1 MDERGGGGGGGGVDG
16 KGGGGGGNGSTNTTT
31 SNNKSAGA
39 ANAASSSSAAPDK
52 PTILEG
58 VLHNIFDGLTDK
70 EEPVRSAMQQAIVK
84 ILESHPERAS
94 VILSEYRKQQPKMSE
109 QTVAMLLDCIRRVV
123 GAENPLPAVANH
135 ELINLALQELTRSA
149 EHVPLIQNP
158 AQHILVA
165 IGRSSA
171 DSCAQ
176 VMEALQGTSGE
187 GVPHFM
193 LMQCLGLLAT
203 EHPAGVV
210 PHIKAIL
217 SRCQPYLGGIRQD
230 HIKQAHAYAI
240 GRFSEALLEE
250 GEQKRGEEEEEGQC
264 STEISVAYD
273 VLFNQWLHSREPK
286 VCVEILQ
293 ALSSM
298 YPLLPKDRIQGQAA
312 RLVPQIFALYRR
324 SVDRNA
330 VTQFLCSVL
339 KTNLALNPHV
349 LDNILDSLILHLFDL
364 VYVYPDYEKPQTV
377 KGHYEVLRC
386 FHLLAGHPAYSIRI
400 MDTLLMHLR
409 NNSERERMKCLLILT
424 HLLNSC
430 AGNIEGQVPASIEC
444 LKQMILTEKGVK
456 MKLTLLKTIVAL
468 AQKSHIRDK
477 EFVWF
482 VVRHSCRYSKSN
494 QEHGSQ
500 EEHSN
505 LVLSCENTLYMLAST
520 VGTLDE
526 LLKRELLNY
535 FILLDYTD
543 ICGNLAKCLA
553 SLFAKSPHIEYDVA
567 AGDET
572 VTDHV
577 PAEGAA
583 GEERG
588 AAVVRRGKVTV
599 PGAETIYAR
608 CLALL
613 SNQQCIKR
621 CSNILS
627 FLRYYHPQVN
637 PALEELWERRIPD
650 LQLQI
655 NRESAYRQQLHD
667 FILETNEFLGGL
679 DDNFA
684 QRLAS
689 KLADQMYLYP
699 ISLPHSEWHLPDLSA
714 ERGMLM
720 QAVALTLLQVT
731 DVACIHTKIDLIVTS
746 ARQERLDKHV
756 KHADYE
762 RRIEPC
768 ALALG
773 YISRQHLGHLVKKLT
788 ELAQVGGRKHSTGF
802 FSNLH
807 FIKDTHKEL
816 ENYKS
821 NLLVVK
827 AFGRIM
833 DEADPLQSLQHLD
846 EDDTL
851 LSFLMQQLA
860 GHKDQTIMSAILQ
873 TLLSIC
879 NQLIATKE
887 QLPSPLRH
895 RNQIMVTVFSIPI
908 EAPFHDL
915 PLLPTI
921 LKLGTDFI
929 RIGKRSVLIKS
940 IYTLFGTPID
950 PISSFSGGPDTE
962 ECVDG
967 GVIFEIACRNFFG
980 CAQQLKMKFDSQ
992 EEDERNSFLAK
1003 HLNESLPQLNSLV
1016 RAIVE
1021 MDASPATL
1029 DLIIGIL
1036 EGWTRDRNSEV
1047 RICASHVFNNTLEV
1061 YIKAM
1066 RIGCEAPSKFNQT
1079 GQMLGKIVP
1088 RCIDSNGTVRQ
1099 VSVEILQKTLEI
1111 ACIYET
1117 LTIASIDSSADW
1129 LKEIEAIKEHIA
1141 TDEPKQIYNLAGD
1154 IAKIIATRISSFQYL
1169 QFCKTLL
1176 LSLRDPEQS
1185 STIGASVVLKFF
1197 IQQKGSELFHAIPD
1211 LVRDS
1216 LTALQLCE
1224 VPRAKSG
1231 VLKALVALTKHHPK
1245 LVCAEMLGQHLP
1257 YDSHLVEYWHL
1268 VCNDPELTGLMLD
1281 NFLQLLSGASLQEGG
1296 HQETPSATERQKL
1309 ASGQPFAIFCALHE
1323 MLPCKDI
1330 KGQLEIR
1337 FADMFSMLLT
1347 SLSSYTNLAA
1357 PNLVVNAS
1365 TTSPNQPQSGK
1376 SKFGFV
1382 PNKDLIKLNPCQI
1395 ALETFQAF
1403 LTNLEMEQI
1412 AAVFAVNSQ
1421 LASSADWH
1429 SFIELLTPL
1438 AIGLG
1443 QQLQLGSPQMRQ
1455 LVNSLSK
1462 YVASPHDGQRV
1473 AAVGLYSRLVPLK
1486 PTGELAAT
1494 ILAHLGA
1501 ALSDPNAVVR
1511 GLSIQG
1517 MGYVGQLGEKE
1528 AKRYSDTAIGAL
1540 LKGVDDSVGDCLIN
1554 IPLESMRGLSGI
1566 LRALPSERVESF
1578 HVSLAIRIR
1587 PFLGNYALEMREA
1600 AIQLFGDLCDGKH
1613 DDGSSSPTSSMEA
1626 LREQL
1631 VANLFPLLL
1640 HLSESEA
1647 AIVSACRGTLQ
1658 RVCRLLP
1665 APKVVEMAQQQ
1676 LGEERGH
1683 QLNYGSFVLEFVKLI
1698 AVELTDHIQDFI
1710 ESCLP
1715 QLRSQWPEV
1724 RGSAAIVI
1732 GILHNF
1738 LSERNAQT
1746 EAVAGKI
1753 AVLLKDE
1760 QAAVRMRAAT
1770 ALGYFFG
1777 DI

>member
-1 MDERGGGGGGGGVDG
+1 MDERGGGGGGGGT
-16 KGGGGGGNGSTNTTT
+16 STG
-31 SNNKSAGA
+31 NNKSAA
-39 ANAASSSSAAPDK
+39 ANNAATGSTTASSSSTAPVDK
-52 PTILEG
+52 PSVFEG

-70 EEPVRSAMQQAIVK
+70 EEQVRVAMQQAIVK
-84 ILESHPERAS
+84 ILETHPERAAE
-94 VILSEYRKQQPKMSE
+94 ILSEHHSQHSKMGEHRSQQAKMSD

-123 GAENPLPAVANH
+123 GTETPLPPAANQK
-135 ELINLALQELTRSA
+135 LIALALQELTRNS

-158 AQHILVA
+158 AQRILVA
-165 IGRSSA
+165 IGRSSPE
-171 DSCAQ
+171 SCEQ
-176 VMEALQGTSGE
+176 VMEALQEKSTSSE
-187 GVPHFM
+187 GVAHFM

-203 EHPAGVV
+203 ENPAGVV
-210 PHIKAIL
+210 PHIKTIL
-217 SRCQPYLGGIRQD
+217 ARSQPHLVGIRQD

-250 GEQKRGEEEEEGQC
+250 GGKGEEDNC

-273 VLFNQWLHSREPK
+273 VLFNHWLHSREPK

-298 YPLLPKDRIQGQAA
+298 YPLLPKDRIQDQAA
-312 RLVPQIFALYRR
+312 RLVPQILALYRR

-339 KTNLALNPHV
+339 KTNLALNATV
-349 LDNILDSLILHLFDL
+349 LDGIIDALVTHLFDL
-364 VYVYPDYEKPQTV
+364 VCVYPDYEKPQTV

-386 FHLLAGHPAYSIRI
+386 FHLLAGHHPYSTRI
-400 MDTLLMHLR
+400 MDTLLIHLR
-409 NNSERERMKCLLILT
+409 NNSERERMKSLLILT

-430 AGNIEGQVPASIEC
+430 AGNIVNRIPASIEC
-444 LKQMILTEKGVK
+444 LKQLILSERGIK

-468 AQKSHIRDK
+468 AQKSYIRDK

-482 VVRHSCRYSKSN
+482 VVRHSCRYSKPS
-494 QEHGSQ
+494 QEHGSL

-535 FILLDYTD
+535 LILLDYTD

-553 SLFAKSPHIEYDVA
+553 SLFAKSPHIEYDLAGEDAATEQATADGA
-567 AGDET
+567 AGDDRS
-572 VTDHV
+572 VIK
-577 PAEGAA
+577 
-583 GEERG
+583 
-588 AAVVRRGKVTV
+588 RGKVMV

-613 SNQQCIKR
+613 GNQQCIKR

-650 LQLQI
+650 LLLQI
-655 NRESAYRQQLHD
+655 NRESAYRQLLHD
-667 FILETNEFLGGL
+667 FLLETNEFLGGL
-679 DDNFA
+679 DEHFA
-684 QRLAS
+684 QRLTS

-699 ISLPHSEWHLPDLSA
+699 MQLPHSEWHLPDLSS
-714 ERGMLM
+714 ERGMLL

-746 ARQERLDKHV
+746 AKQERLDKHV
-756 KHADYE
+756 KQADYE
-762 RRIEPC
+762 KRIEPC
-768 ALALG
+768 ARALG

-833 DEADPLQSLQHLD
+833 EEADPLQSIQHLD

-851 LSFLMQQLA
+851 LGFLIQQLA
-860 GHKDQTIMSAILQ
+860 VHKDQTIMSAILQ

-887 QLPSPLRH
+887 QLPAPLRH
-895 RNQIMVTVFSIPI
+895 RKQIMETVFSIPI
-908 EAPFHDL
+908 EAPFNDL

-929 RIGKRSVLIKS
+929 RI
-940 IYTLFGTPID
+940 
-950 PISSFSGGPDTE
+950 GGPDTE

-1003 HLNESLPQLNSLV
+1003 HLNESLPQLNALV

-1021 MDASPATL
+1021 LDASPATL

-1066 RIGCEAPSKFNQT
+1066 KIGCEAPSKFNQT

-1117 LTIASIDSSADW
+1117 LTIASIDSTADW
-1129 LKEIEAIKEHIA
+1129 LKEIEAIKEHII

-1154 IAKIIATRISSFQYL
+1154 IAKIIALRISSFQYL

-1176 LSLRDPEQS
+1176 QSLRDPEQS

-1216 LTALQLCE
+1216 LLALQVCE

-1245 LVCAEMLGQHLP
+1245 LVCAEMLAQPLP
-1257 YDSHLVEYWHL
+1257 YDSNLVEYWHL
-1268 VCNDPELTGLMLD
+1268 VCNDPELTGLTLD

-1296 HQETPSATERQKL
+1296 QEAALSERQKL

-1330 KGQLEIR
+1330 KGQLETR
-1337 FADMFSMLLT
+1337 FADMFCMLLT

-1357 PNLVVNAS
+1357 PNPVNAS
-1365 TTSPNQPQSGK
+1365 ISPNQTQSGK
-1376 SKFGFV
+1376 TKFGFV
-1382 PNKDLIKLNPCQI
+1382 PNKELVKLNPCQI

-1412 AAVFAVNSQ
+1412 ASVLTVNTK

-1429 SFIELLTPL
+1429 NYIELLTPM

-1473 AAVGLYSRLVPLK
+1473 AAVGLFSRLVPLK
-1486 PTGELAAT
+1486 PTGELAAS
-1494 ILAHLGA
+1494 ILLHLGA

-1528 AKRYSDTAIGAL
+1528 AKRYSETAIGAL
-1540 LKGVDDSVGDCLIN
+1540 LKGVDDPVGDCLIN

-1600 AIQLFGDLCDGKH
+1600 AIQLFGDICEGKH
-1613 DDGSSSPTSSMEA
+1613 DDGSSSPNSSMEA

-1631 VANLFPLLL
+1631 IANLFPLLL

-1647 AIVSACRGTLQ
+1647 AIVAACRGTLQ

-1683 QLNYGSFVLEFVKLI
+1683 QLNYSSFVLEFVKLI
-1698 AVELTDHIQDFI
+1698 ALELTEHIQDFI

-1738 LSERNAQT
+1738 LSERNVQT
-1746 EAVAGKI
+1746 ETVASKI

-1760 QAAVRMRAAT
+1760 QALVRVKAAT
-1770 ALGYFFG
+1770 ALGYFYG
-1777 DI
+1777 DV

>member
-1 MDERGGGGGGGGVDG
+1 MDERGGGGGGS
-16 KGGGGGGNGSTNTTT
+16 GGGGSTTG
-31 SNNKSAGA
+31 NNKSAAGNNA
-39 ANAASSSSAAPDK
+39 ATGSATASSSSTAPVDK
-52 PTILEG
+52 PSILEG

-70 EEPVRSAMQQAIVK
+70 EEQVRLAMQQAIVK
-84 ILESHPERAS
+84 ILETHPERAAE
-94 VILSEYRKQQPKMSE
+94 VLSEHRGQQPKMSD
-109 QTVAMLLDCIRRVV
+109 QTVAMLLECIRRVV
-123 GAENPLPAVANH
+123 GAETPLPPAANQK
-135 ELINLALQELTRSA
+135 LIALALQELTRSP

-158 AQHILVA
+158 AQRILVA
-165 IGRSSA
+165 IGRSSPE
-171 DSCAQ
+171 SCEQ
-176 VMEALQGTSGE
+176 VMEALQDKTRTSASSSSGSE
-187 GVPHFM
+187 VAHFM

-217 SRCQPYLGGIRQD
+217 ARSQPHLGGIRQD

-250 GEQKRGEEEEEGQC
+250 KGHDGC
-264 STEISVAYD
+264 ATEISVAYD

-298 YPLLPKDRIQGQAA
+298 YALLPKDRIQDQAA
-312 RLVPQIFALYRR
+312 RLVPQILALYRR

-339 KTNLALNPHV
+339 KTNLSLNPSV
-349 LDNILDSLILHLFDL
+349 LDGIVDALIVHLFDL
-364 VYVYPDYEKPQTV
+364 VCVYPDYEKPQTV

-386 FHLLAGHPAYSIRI
+386 FHLLAGHQPYSTRI
-400 MDTLLMHLR
+400 MDTLLIHLR
-409 NNSERERMKCLLILT
+409 NNSERERMKSLLILT

-430 AGNIEGQVPASIEC
+430 AGHILNRIPASIEC
-444 LKQMILTEKGVK
+444 LKQLILSERGIK

-482 VVRHSCRYSKSN
+482 VVRHSCRYAKSN
-494 QEHGSQ
+494 QEHGSA
-500 EEHSN
+500 EEHAN

-535 FILLDYTD
+535 LILLDYTD

-553 SLFAKSPHIEYDVA
+553 SLFAKSPHIEYDVVGGEDA
-567 AGDET
+567 ELTA
-572 VTDHV
+572 
-577 PAEGAA
+577 PADGEAAA
-583 GEERG
+583 GEDRS
-588 AAVVRRGKVTV
+588 VIKRGKVMV

-613 SNQQCIKR
+613 GNRQCIKR

-650 LQLQI
+650 LLLQI
-655 NRESAYRQQLHD
+655 NRETAYRQLLHD
-667 FILETNEFLGGL
+667 FVLETNEFLGSL
-679 DDNFA
+679 DENFA
-684 QRLAS
+684 QRLTS

-699 ISLPHSEWHLPDLSA
+699 MQLPHSEWHLPELSA
-714 ERGMLM
+714 ERGMLL
-720 QAVALTLLQVT
+720 QAMALTLLQVT
-731 DVACIHTKIDLIVTS
+731 DVACIHTKIDLIVTT

-756 KHADYE
+756 RHADYE
-762 RRIEPC
+762 QKIEPC
-768 ALALG
+768 ARALG

-788 ELAQVGGRKHSTGF
+788 ELAQLGGRKHSTGF

-833 DEADPLQSLQHLD
+833 EEADPLQSIQHLD

-851 LSFLMQQLA
+851 LGFLIQQLA
-860 GHKDQTIMSAILQ
+860 VHKDQTLMSAILQ

-879 NQLIATKE
+879 NQLIATKD
-887 QLPSPLRH
+887 QLPAPLRH
-895 RNQIMVTVFSIPI
+895 RKQIMETVFNIPI

-929 RIGKRSVLIKS
+929 RIG
-940 IYTLFGTPID
+940 
-950 PISSFSGGPDTE
+950 GPDTE

-967 GVIFEIACRNFFG
+967 AVIFEIACRNFFG
-980 CAQQLKMKFDSQ
+980 CAQQLKMKFDSP

-1003 HLNESLPQLNSLV
+1003 HLNESLPQLNALV

-1021 MDASPATL
+1021 LDASPATL

-1066 RIGCEAPSKFNQT
+1066 KIGCEAPSKFNQT

-1117 LTIASIDSSADW
+1117 LTIASIDSTADW
-1129 LKEIEAIKEHIA
+1129 LKEIEAIKEHII

-1154 IAKIIATRISSFQYL
+1154 IAKIIALRISSFQYL

-1176 LSLRDPEQS
+1176 QSLRDPEQS

-1211 LVRDS
+1211 LVKDS
-1216 LTALQLCE
+1216 LLALQVCE

-1245 LVCAEMLGQHLP
+1245 LVCAEMLAQPLP
-1257 YDSHLVEYWHL
+1257 YDANLVEYWHL
-1268 VCNDPELTGLMLD
+1268 VCNDPELTGLTLD
-1281 NFLQLLSGASLQEGG
+1281 NFLQLLSGAALQEGAPDS
-1296 HQETPSATERQKL
+1296 TPSPERQRL
-1309 ASGQPFAIFCALHE
+1309 ASAQPFAIFCALHE

-1330 KGQLEIR
+1330 KGQLETR
-1337 FADMFSMLLT
+1337 FADMFCMLLT

-1357 PNLVVNAS
+1357 PNPVHPAS
-1365 TTSPNQPQSGK
+1365 LTPSQTQSGK
-1376 SKFGFV
+1376 TKFGFV
-1382 PNKDLIKLNPCQI
+1382 PNKELIKLNPCQI

-1412 AAVFAVNSQ
+1412 ASVLSVNGQ

-1429 SFIELLTPL
+1429 NYIELLTPM

-1443 QQLQLGSPQMRQ
+1443 QQLQLHVGSGQMRQ
-1455 LVNSLSK
+1455 LVHSLSR

-1473 AAVGLYSRLVPLK
+1473 AAVGLFSRLVPLK
-1486 PTGELAAT
+1486 PTGELAASV
-1494 ILAHLGA
+1494 LLHLGA

-1517 MGYVGQLGEKE
+1517 MGYVGQLSEKE
-1528 AKRYSDTAIGAL
+1528 AKRYAETAIGAL
-1540 LKGVDDSVGDCLIN
+1540 LKGVDDPVGDCLIN
-1554 IPLESMRGLSGI
+1554 IPLESMRGLSCI
-1566 LRALPSERVESF
+1566 LRALPSQRVESF

-1587 PFLGNYALEMREA
+1587 PFLGSYSLEMREA
-1600 AIQLFGDLCDGKH
+1600 AIQLFGDICEGKRQQQQQQQRQH
-1613 DDGSSSPTSSMEA
+1613 GDDDDGGSGSPNSPTSASSSMEA

-1647 AIVSACRGTLQ
+1647 AIVAACRGTLQ

-1665 APKVVEMAQQQ
+1665 APKVVEMAQLQ

-1683 QLNYGSFVLEFVKLI
+1683 QLNYSSFVLEFVKLI
-1698 AVELTDHIQDFI
+1698 AMELTEHIQDFI
-1710 ESCLP
+1710 DSCLP

-1738 LSERNAQT
+1738 LSERNVQT
-1746 EAVAGKI
+1746 ETVASKI

-1760 QAAVRMRAAT
+1760 QALVRMRAAT

>member
-1 MDERGGGGGGGGVDG
+1 MDERGGGGGGGGG
-16 KGGGGGGNGSTNTTT
+16 TGGSTTTG
-31 SNNKSAGA
+31 NNKSAA
-39 ANAASSSSAAPDK
+39 AAGAASSASAPVDK
-52 PTILEG
+52 PTVLEG

-70 EEPVRSAMQQAIVK
+70 EEQVRGAMQQAIVK
-84 ILESHPERAS
+84 ILETHPERAS
-94 VILSEYRKQQPKMSE
+94 EILSDYRAKQPKMSE

-123 GAENPLPAVANH
+123 GAENPLPFSANQK
-135 ELINLALQELTRSA
+135 LIALALEELTRSP

-158 AQHILVA
+158 AQRILVA
-165 IGRSSA
+165 IGRSSPE
-171 DSCAQ
+171 SCAQ
-176 VMEALQGTSGE
+176 VMEALQEKKGPNPDGS

-193 LMQCLGLLAT
+193 LMQSLGLLAT

-217 SRCQPYLGGIRQD
+217 SRCQPHLGGIRQD

-250 GEQKRGEEEEEGQC
+250 GGKAAEDEDADAEEKRC

-298 YPLLPKDRIQGQAA
+298 YPLLPRDRIQDQAA
-312 RLVPQIFALYRR
+312 RLVPQILALYRR

-339 KTNLALNPHV
+339 KTNLALNAQV
-349 LDNILDSLILHLFDL
+349 LDGIIDPLITHLFDL
-364 VYVYPDYEKPQTV
+364 LCVYPDYEKPQTV

-386 FHLLAGHPAYSIRI
+386 FHLLAGGHRPYSARI
-400 MDTLLMHLR
+400 MDTLLIHLR
-409 NNSERERMKCLLILT
+409 NNSERERMKSLLILT

-430 AGNIEGQVPASIEC
+430 AANIENRIPALIEC
-444 LKQMILTEKGVK
+444 LKQLILSERGIK

-482 VVRHSCRYSKSN
+482 VVRHSCRYSKPS

-500 EEHSN
+500 EEHAN
-505 LVLSCENTLYMLAST
+505 LALSCENTLYMLAST

-553 SLFAKSPHIEYDVA
+553 SLFAKSPHIEYDIAA
-567 AGDET
+567 AGEDD
-572 VTDHV
+572 VTEHNT
-577 PAEGAA
+577 ATEGAA
-583 GEERG
+583 AAGGGVVEDRG
-588 AAVVRRGKVTV
+588 VSSVVKRGKVMV

-613 SNQQCIKR
+613 GNQEHCIKR

-667 FILETNEFLGGL
+667 FVLETNEFLGGL
-679 DDNFA
+679 DENFA
-684 QRLAS
+684 QRLAC

-699 ISLPHSEWHLPDLSA
+699 VQLPHSEWHLPADLGA
-714 ERGMLM
+714 ERGMLL

-756 KHADYE
+756 RHADYE

-768 ALALG
+768 ARALG
-773 YISRQHLGHLVKKLT
+773 YISRQHLGLLVKKLT

-827 AFGRIM
+827 SFGRIM

-851 LSFLMQQLA
+851 LGFLMQQLA

-887 QLPSPLRH
+887 QLTSPLRH
-895 RNQIMVTVFSIPI
+895 RKQIMETVFSIPI

-929 RIGKRSVLIKS
+929 RIG
-940 IYTLFGTPID
+940 
-950 PISSFSGGPDTE
+950 GGPDRTE
-962 ECVDG
+962 VECVDG

-1003 HLNESLPQLNSLV
+1003 HLNESLPQLNALV

-1021 MDASPATL
+1021 LDASPATL

-1036 EGWTRDRNSEV
+1036 ESWTRDRNSEV

-1117 LTIASIDSSADW
+1117 LTIASIDSNADW
-1129 LKEIEAIKEHIA
+1129 LKEIEAIKEHII

-1154 IAKIIATRISSFQYL
+1154 IAKIIALRISSFQYL

-1176 LSLRDPEQS
+1176 QSLRDPEQS

-1216 LTALQLCE
+1216 LLALQVCE

-1245 LVCAEMLGQHLP
+1245 LVCAEMLNQPLP
-1257 YDSHLVEYWHL
+1257 YDQHLVEYWHL
-1268 VCNDPELTGLMLD
+1268 VCTDSELTGLMLD
-1281 NFLQLLSGASLQEGG
+1281 IFLQLLSGAALQEGG
-1296 HQETPSATERQKL
+1296 GGGQEAERQRL

-1330 KGQLEIR
+1330 KGQLEAR

-1357 PNLVVNAS
+1357 PNPVMAASASPS
-1365 TTSPNQPQSGK
+1365 TTQPAGK

-1382 PNKDLIKLNPCQI
+1382 PNKELIKLNPCQI

-1412 AAVFAVNSQ
+1412 ASVLSVNAQ
-1421 LASSADWH
+1421 LASSPDWH
-1429 SFIELLTPL
+1429 SYIELLTPM

-1443 QQLQLGSPQMRQ
+1443 QQLQLGSPQMRL
-1455 LVNSLSK
+1455 LVASLSK

-1473 AAVGLYSRLVPLK
+1473 AAVGLFSRLVPLK

-1494 ILAHLGA
+1494 ILLHLGA

-1517 MGYVGQLGEKE
+1517 MGYVGHLSEME
-1528 AKRYSDTAIGAL
+1528 AKRYSETAISAL
-1540 LKGVDDSVGDCLIN
+1540 LKGVDDPVGDCRLIN

-1566 LRALPSERVESF
+1566 LRALPSERIESF

-1600 AIQLFGDLCDGKH
+1600 AIQLFGDLCEGESEGG
-1613 DDGSSSPTSSMEA
+1613 GSSSPTTTSSMEA
-1626 LREQL
+1626 LKEQL
-1631 VANLFPLLL
+1631 LANLFPLLL
-1640 HLSESEA
+1640 HLSEAEA
-1647 AIVSACRGTLQ
+1647 VIVTACRGTLQ

-1665 APKVVEMAQQQ
+1665 APRVLDMAEQQ
-1676 LGEERGH
+1676 LGGEERGVR
-1683 QLNYGSFVLEFVKLI
+1683 LNYASFVVDFVKLI
-1698 AVELTDHIQDFI
+1698 AQELTEHIQDFI
-1710 ESCLP
+1710 DSCLP

-1738 LSERNAQT
+1738 LSERNQQT
-1746 EAVAGKI
+1746 ESVATKI

-1760 QAAVRMRAAT
+1760 QATVRVRAAT

>member
-1 MDERGGGGGGGGVDG
+1 
-16 KGGGGGGNGSTNTTT
+16 
-31 SNNKSAGA
+31 
-39 ANAASSSSAAPDK
+39 
-52 PTILEG
+52 G
-58 VLHNIFDGLTDK
+58 VLNNIFDGLTDK
-70 EEPVRSAMQQAIVK
+70 DEQVRGAMQEAIVK
-84 ILESHPERAS
+84 ILETHPERAAD
-94 VILSEYRKQQPKMSE
+94 ILGEYRAQQPKMSDH
-109 QTVAMLLDCIRRVV
+109 TVALLLDCVRRVV
-123 GAENPLPAVANH
+123 GAEREGPLPAAANQRF
-135 ELINLALQELTRSA
+135 IQLALQELTRSP
-149 EHVPLIQNP
+149 EHVPLLQNP
-158 AQHILVA
+158 AQRILVA
-165 IGRSSA
+165 IGRKSG
-171 DSCAQ
+171 DTCAQ
-176 VMEALQGTSGE
+176 VMEALREKCGGPAE

-210 PHIKAIL
+210 AHIKSVL
-217 SRCQPYLGGIRQD
+217 VRCQPHLGGIRQD
-230 HIKQAHAYAI
+230 HVKQAHAYAI

-250 GEQKRGEEEEEGQC
+250 GECGAEREEC
-264 STEISVAYD
+264 ATEISVAYD

-298 YPLLPKDRIQGQAA
+298 YPLLPRDRIQDQAA

-339 KTNLALNPHV
+339 KTNLALNAQV
-349 LDNILDSLILHLFDL
+349 LDGILDSLISHLFDL
-364 VYVYPDYEKPQTV
+364 VCVYPDYEKPQTV

-386 FHLLAGHPAYSIRI
+386 FHLLAGHPAFSARI
-400 MDTLLMHLR
+400 MDTLLIHLR
-409 NNSERERMKCLLILT
+409 NNSERERMKSLLILT

-430 AGNIEGQVPASIEC
+430 AANIESRIPASIDC
-444 LKQMILTEKGVK
+444 LKQLILTERGIK

-468 AQKSHIRDK
+468 AQKSHVRDK

-482 VVRHSCRYSKSN
+482 VVRHSCRYSKAN

-500 EEHSN
+500 EEHAN
-505 LVLSCENTLYMLAST
+505 LALSCENTLYMLAST

-535 FILLDYTD
+535 FVLLDYTD

-553 SLFAKSPHIEYDVA
+553 SLFAKSPHIEYDIAAPEDAVVA
-567 AGDET
+567 E
-572 VTDHV
+572 HV

-583 GEERG
+583 AAA
-588 AAVVRRGKVTV
+588 AAVAVAAGEDRVRRGKVMV
-599 PGAETIYAR
+599 PGAETVYAR

-613 SNQQCIKR
+613 GNQQCIKR

-637 PALEELWERRIPD
+637 PALQELWERRIPD

-667 FILETNEFLGGL
+667 FVLETNEFLGGL
-679 DDNFA
+679 DENFA
-684 QRLAS
+684 QRMAN

-699 ISLPHSEWHLPDLSA
+699 ISLPHSEWQLPELSA
-714 ERGMLM
+714 ERGMLL

-788 ELAQVGGRKHSTGF
+788 ELAAVGGRKHSTGF

-851 LSFLMQQLA
+851 LGFLMQQLA

-887 QLPSPLRH
+887 QLTAPLRH
-895 RNQIMVTVFSIPI
+895 RKQIMETVFSIPI
-908 EAPFHDL
+908 EAPFNDL

-929 RIGKRSVLIKS
+929 RIG
-940 IYTLFGTPID
+940 
-950 PISSFSGGPDTE
+950 GPETE

-967 GVIFEIACRNFFG
+967 GVIFEIACRNFFS
-980 CAQQLKMKFDSQ
+980 CAQHLKMKFDSQ
-992 EEDERNSFLAK
+992 EEDERNSFVAK
-1003 HLNESLPQLNSLV
+1003 YLNESLPQLNALV

-1021 MDASPATL
+1021 LDASPATL

-1129 LKEIEAIKEHIA
+1129 LKEIEVIKEHII

-1154 IAKIIATRISSFQYL
+1154 IAKIIALRISSFQYL

-1176 LSLRDPEQS
+1176 YSLRDPEQS

-1211 LVRDS
+1211 LVLDS
-1216 LTALQLCE
+1216 LVALQVCE

-1245 LVCAEMLGQHLP
+1245 LVCAEMLAQPLP
-1257 YDSHLVEYWHL
+1257 FDPNMVEYWHL
-1268 VCNDPELTGLMLD
+1268 VCNDPDLTGVVLD
-1281 NFLQLLSGASLQEGG
+1281 NFLQLLSGASLHEGAG
-1296 HQETPSATERQKL
+1296 GQETPSAQERQRV
-1309 ASGQPFAIFCALHE
+1309 ASAQPFAIFCALHE

-1330 KGQLEIR
+1330 KGQLEAR
-1337 FADMFSMLLT
+1337 FADMFSVLLT

-1357 PNLVVNAS
+1357 PNSPPHVAS
-1365 TTSPNQPQSGK
+1365 AGNQQQTGK
-1376 SKFGFV
+1376 AKFGFV
-1382 PNKDLIKLNPCQI
+1382 PNKELVKLNPCQI
-1395 ALETFQAF
+1395 ALEAFQGF
-1403 LTNLEMEQI
+1403 LTNLEMDQI
-1412 AAVFAVNSQ
+1412 AGVLTVNSQ

-1429 SFIELLTPL
+1429 SYIELLTPM

-1443 QQLQLGSPQMRQ
+1443 QQLQLSSPQMRQ

-1473 AAVGLYSRLVPLK
+1473 AAVGLFSRLVPLK
-1486 PTGELAAT
+1486 PSGELAAS
-1494 ILAHLGA
+1494 ILSHLGA

-1517 MGYVGQLGEKE
+1517 MGYVGQLSEKD
-1528 AKRYSDTAIGAL
+1528 AKRYSETAIGAL
-1540 LKGVDDSVGDCLIN
+1540 LKGVDDPLGDCLIN

-1600 AIQLFGDLCDGKH
+1600 AIQLFGDLCEGKH

-1640 HLSESEA
+1640 HLSESEP
-1647 AIVSACRGTLQ
+1647 AIVAACRGTLQ
-1658 RVCRLLP
+1658 SVCRLLR
-1665 APKVVEMAQQQ
+1665 APQVAEMAQLQ
-1676 LGEERGH
+1676 LGEEKGH
-1683 QLNYGSFVLEFVKLI
+1683 QLNYGSFVLDFVKLI
-1698 AVELTDHIQDFI
+1698 ALKLTDHIQDFI
-1710 ESCLP
+1710 DSCLP

-1732 GILHNF
+1732 NPIWSTGILHNF

-1760 QAAVRMRAAT
+1760 QAAVRMRTAT

>member
-1 MDERGGGGGGGGVDG
+1 MDERGGGGGS
-16 KGGGGGGNGSTNTTT
+16 GGGGGGGSGGNGSTNTT
-31 SNNKSAGA
+31 SNNKSAAGAGAGA
-39 ANAASSSSAAPDK
+39 AGAGSLATAPSDK

-58 VLHNIFDGLTDK
+58 VLHNIFDGFTDK
-70 EEPVRSAMQQAIVK
+70 EEQVRSAMQQAIVK
-84 ILESHPERAS
+84 ILETHPERAAD
-94 VILSEYRKQQPKMSE
+94 ILSEYRSQQPKMSDH
-109 QTVAMLLDCIRRVV
+109 TVAMMLDCIRHVV
-123 GAENPLPAVANH
+123 GTEQPLPAAAN
-135 ELINLALQELTRSA
+135 EKLISLALQELIRSP

-158 AQHILVA
+158 AQRILVA
-165 IGRSSA
+165 IGRTSA
-171 DSCAQ
+171 DGCAQ
-176 VMEALQGTSGE
+176 VMEALQAKGSHTE
-187 GVPHFM
+187 GVSHFM

-203 EHPAGVV
+203 ENPAGVV

-217 SRCQPYLGGIRQD
+217 GRCQPHLGGIRQD

-250 GEQKRGEEEEEGQC
+250 GEHGEKENC

-298 YPLLPKDRIQGQAA
+298 YPLLPKDRIQDQAA

-339 KTNLALNPHV
+339 KTNLAINAQV
-349 LDNILDSLILHLFDL
+349 LDAILDSLISHLFDL
-364 VYVYPDYEKPQTV
+364 VCVYPDYEKPQTV

-386 FHLLAGHPAYSIRI
+386 FHLLASHQAYSARI
-400 MDTLLMHLR
+400 METLLIHLR
-409 NNSERERMKCLLILT
+409 NNSERERMKSLLILT

-430 AGNIEGQVPASIEC
+430 AGNIESRIPASIEC
-444 LKQMILTEKGVK
+444 LKQLILSEKGIK

-482 VVRHSCRYSKSN
+482 VVRHSCKYSKSN
-494 QEHGSQ
+494 QEHGSH
-500 EEHSN
+500 EEHAN
-505 LVLSCENTLYMLAST
+505 LALSCENTLYMLAST

-553 SLFAKSPHIEYDVA
+553 SLFAKSPHIEYDT
-567 AGDET
+567 AGDEAAAHA
-572 VTDHV
+572 DA
-577 PAEGAA
+577 PAGDGAA
-583 GEERG
+583 GEDRG
-588 AAVVRRGKVTV
+588 VVKRGKVMV

-613 SNQQCIKR
+613 GNQQCIKR

-667 FILETNEFLGGL
+667 FVLETNEFLGGL
-679 DDNFA
+679 DENFA
-684 QRLAS
+684 QRMAS

-699 ISLPHSEWHLPDLSA
+699 ISLPHSEWQLPDLSA
-714 ERGMLM
+714 ERGMLL

-762 RRIEPC
+762 RKIESS
-768 ALALG
+768 ARALG

-827 AFGRIM
+827 AFGHIM

-851 LSFLMQQLA
+851 LGFLMQQLA
-860 GHKDQTIMSAILQ
+860 MHKDQTLMSAILQ

-895 RNQIMVTVFSIPI
+895 RKQIMETVFSIPI
-908 EAPFHDL
+908 EAPFNDL

-929 RIGKRSVLIKS
+929 RIG
-940 IYTLFGTPID
+940 
-950 PISSFSGGPDTE
+950 GPDTA

-1003 HLNESLPQLNSLV
+1003 HLNESLPQLNALV

-1021 MDASPATL
+1021 LDASPATL

-1117 LTIASIDSSADW
+1117 LTIASIDSNADW
-1129 LKEIEAIKEHIA
+1129 LKEIEAIKEHII

-1154 IAKIIATRISSFQYL
+1154 IAKIIALRISSFQYL

-1176 LSLRDPEQS
+1176 YSLRDPEQS

-1216 LTALQLCE
+1216 LVALQLCE

-1245 LVCAEMLGQHLP
+1245 LVCAEMLAQPLP
-1257 YDSHLVEYWHL
+1257 FDPSLVEYWHL
-1268 VCNDPELTGLMLD
+1268 VCSDPELTGLMLD
-1281 NFLQLLSGASLQEGG
+1281 NFLQLLSGAALQEGG
-1296 HQETPSATERQKL
+1296 GSETPSSQERQKI
-1309 ASGQPFAIFCALHE
+1309 ASAQPFAIFCALHE

-1330 KGQLEIR
+1330 KEQLEQR
-1337 FADMFSMLLT
+1337 FPDMFSMLLT

-1357 PNLVVNAS
+1357 PNPPVTAS
-1365 TTSPNQPQSGK
+1365 ASPNQPQSGK

-1382 PNKDLIKLNPCQI
+1382 PNKELVKLNPCQI
-1395 ALETFQAF
+1395 ALESFQAF

-1412 AAVFAVNSQ
+1412 AGVLSVNSQ
-1421 LASSADWH
+1421 LATSADWH
-1429 SFIELLTPL
+1429 SYIELLTPM

-1473 AAVGLYSRLVPLK
+1473 AAVGLFSRLVPLK
-1486 PTGELAAT
+1486 PSGELAAT
-1494 ILAHLGA
+1494 ILSHLGA

-1517 MGYVGQLGEKE
+1517 MGYVGQLAEKE
-1528 AKRYSDTAIGAL
+1528 AKRYSETAIGAL
-1540 LKGVDDSVGDCLIN
+1540 MKGVDDPVGDCLIN

-1566 LRALPSERVESF
+1566 LRALPGERVESF

-1600 AIQLFGDLCDGKH
+1600 AIQLFGDICEGKH
-1613 DDGSSSPTSSMEA
+1613 DDGSNSPTSSTEA

-1665 APKVVEMAQQQ
+1665 APKVVELAQQQ

-1683 QLNYGSFVLEFVKLI
+1683 QLNYSSFVLEIVKLI
-1698 AVELTDHIQDFI
+1698 AMELTDHIQDFI
-1710 ESCLP
+1710 DSCLP

-1738 LSERNAQT
+1738 LSERSVQT

-1760 QAAVRMRAAT
+1760 QAGVRMRAAT

>member
-1 MDERGGGGGGGGVDG
+1 MDPRHRSPGGGPATPAGDG
-16 KGGGGGGNGSTNTTT
+16 A
-31 SNNKSAGA
+31 NKSAAGSAGGA
-39 ANAASSSSAAPDK
+39 AGASQSGAASPPVDK
-52 PTILEG
+52 PTVLEG

-70 EEPVRSAMQQAIVK
+70 DEQVRGAMQQAIVK
-84 ILESHPERAS
+84 ILETHPERATD
-94 VILSEYRKQQPKMSE
+94 ILGEYRAEHPKMND
-109 QTVAMLLDCIRRVV
+109 QTVSMLLDCIRRVV
-123 GAENPLPAVANH
+123 GADTTLPRAASQK
-135 ELINLALQELTRSA
+135 LIALALQELTRST

-158 AQHILVA
+158 ALRILVA
-165 IGRSSA
+165 IGRSGPEG
-171 DSCAQ
+171 CAL
-176 VMEALQGTSGE
+176 VMEALQAQTGGPE

-193 LMQCLGLLAT
+193 LMQCLGQLAT
-203 EHPAGVV
+203 ENPGGVV

-217 SRCQPYLGGIRQD
+217 SRCLPHLGGIRQD

-240 GRFSEALLEE
+240 GRFSEAVLEE
-250 GEQKRGEEEEEGQC
+250 EQQQGQGQDTDEQQDETAISC

-298 YPLLPKDRIQGQAA
+298 YPLLPRDRIQDQAA
-312 RLVPQIFALYRR
+312 RLVPQILALYRR

-339 KTNLALNPHV
+339 KTNLALHAQV
-349 LDNILDSLILHLFDL
+349 LDGIIDALVSHLFDL
-364 VYVYPDYEKPQTV
+364 VCVYPDYEKPQTV

-386 FHLLAGHPAYSIRI
+386 FHLLAGHPAYSAKI
-400 MDTLLMHLR
+400 MDTLIIHLR
-409 NNSERERMKCLLILT
+409 NNSERERIKSLLILT
-424 HLLNSC
+424 HFLNTCS
-430 AGNIEGQVPASIEC
+430 GHIESRLPATIEC
-444 LKQMILTEKGVK
+444 LKQLILSERSVK

-482 VVRHSCRYSKSN
+482 VVRHSCRYGKLN
-494 QEHGSQ
+494 QEHGTA
-500 EEHSN
+500 EEHAN
-505 LVLSCENTLYMLAST
+505 LALSCENTLFMLAST

-535 FILLDYTD
+535 LVLLDYTD

-553 SLFAKSPHIEYDVA
+553 SLFAKSPHIEYDI
-567 AGDET
+567 AGDEMTAEAANTET
-572 VTDHV
+572 V
-577 PAEGAA
+577 PPSGATA
-583 GEERG
+583 V
-588 AAVVRRGKVTV
+588 AATGHDDRSVVKRGKVMV
-599 PGAETIYAR
+599 PGAESIYAR

-613 SNQQCIKR
+613 GNQHCIKR

-627 FLRYYHPQVN
+627 FLRYYHPQLN
-637 PALEELWERRIPD
+637 PALDKLWERRIPD
-650 LQLQI
+650 LLLHI
-655 NRESAYRQQLHD
+655 NKESAYRQQLHD
-667 FILETNEFLGGL
+667 FILETNEFLTGL
-679 DDNFA
+679 DEHFA
-684 QRLAS
+684 QRLAN

-699 ISLPHSEWHLPDLSA
+699 MTLPHSEWQLPDVSA
-714 ERGMLM
+714 ERGMLL

-731 DVACIHTKIDLIVTS
+731 DVACIHTKIDLIVTT

-756 KHADYE
+756 KHAEYE
-762 RRIEPC
+762 RKIEPC
-768 ALALG
+768 ARALG
-773 YISRQHLGHLVKKLT
+773 YISRQHLGHLIKKLS
-788 ELAQVGGRKHSTGF
+788 ELAQLGGRKHSTGF

-821 NLLVVK
+821 NLLVIK

-846 EDDTL
+846 DDTM

-879 NQLIATKE
+879 NQLIVTKE
-887 QLPSPLRH
+887 QLPAPLKYRK
-895 RNQIMVTVFSIPI
+895 QIMETVFSIPI

-929 RIGKRSVLIKS
+929 RIG
-940 IYTLFGTPID
+940 
-950 PISSFSGGPDTE
+950 GPDSE

-967 GVIFEIACRNFFG
+967 GVIFEIACKNFFS

-1003 HLNESLPQLNSLV
+1003 HLNESLPQLNALV

-1021 MDASPATL
+1021 LDASPATL

-1036 EGWTRDRNSEV
+1036 ESWTRDRNSEV
-1047 RICASHVFNNTLEV
+1047 RICASHVFNNTLDV
-1061 YIKAM
+1061 YIKSM

-1129 LKEIEAIKEHIA
+1129 LKEIESIKEHII
-1141 TDEPKQIYNLAGD
+1141 TDEPKQIYDLAGD
-1154 IAKIIATRISSFQYL
+1154 IAKVIAQRISSFQYL

-1211 LVRDS
+1211 LVKDS
-1216 LTALQLCE
+1216 LLALQLCE

-1245 LVCAEMLGQHLP
+1245 LVCAEMLSQPLP
-1257 YDSHLVEYWHL
+1257 YDAHMVEYWHL
-1268 VCNDPELTGLMLD
+1268 ICSDADLTGLMLD
-1281 NFLQLLSGASLQEGG
+1281 NFLQLLSGACLHEGSQES
-1296 HQETPSATERQKL
+1296 TLERQRL
-1309 ASGQPFAIFCALHE
+1309 ASVQPFAIFCALHE

-1330 KGQLEIR
+1330 QGQLDMR

-1347 SLSSYTNLAA
+1347 SLSSYTNLA
-1357 PNLVVNAS
+1357 
-1365 TTSPNQPQSGK
+1365 SPNMPANSSSPGQVQTSK

-1382 PNKDLIKLNPCQI
+1382 PNKELIKLNPCQI

-1412 AAVFAVNSQ
+1412 ANVLTVTSN

-1429 SFIELLTPL
+1429 SYIELLTPM

-1443 QQLQLGSPQMRQ
+1443 HQLQLGSPQMRQ

-1473 AAVGLYSRLVPLK
+1473 AAVGLFSRLVPLK
-1486 PTGELAAT
+1486 PVGELASCVMM
-1494 ILAHLGA
+1494 HLGA

-1517 MGYVGQLGEKE
+1517 MGFVGQLGEHE
-1528 AKRYSDTAIGAL
+1528 APRYAEAAIAAL
-1540 LKGVDDSVGDCLIN
+1540 LKGVDDPVGDCLIN
-1554 IPLESMRGLSGI
+1554 IPLESMRGLSTI
-1566 LRALPSERVESF
+1566 LRALPSSRVESF
-1578 HVSLAIRIR
+1578 HVSLTIRIR
-1587 PFLGNYALEMREA
+1587 PFFGNYSLEMREA
-1600 AIQLFGDLCDGKH
+1600 AIILFGDLCEGKQ
-1613 DDGSSSPTSSMEA
+1613 DDGSSSPSSSSMEA

-1631 VANLFPLLL
+1631 IANLFPLLL
-1640 HLSESEA
+1640 HLSEGEA

-1658 RVCRLLP
+1658 RVCRLLN
-1665 APKVVEMAQQQ
+1665 APRVMEMAHQQ
-1676 LGEERGH
+1676 LGEENGH
-1683 QLNYGSFVLEFVKLI
+1683 QLNYSTFVVDFVKLI
-1698 AVELTDHIQDFI
+1698 ALELTEHIQDFI
-1710 ESCLP
+1710 DSCMP
-1715 QLRSQWPEV
+1715 KLRSQWPEV

-1746 EAVAGKI
+1746 EAVASKMS
-1753 AVLLKDE
+1753 VLLKDE
-1760 QAAVRMRAAT
+1760 QAGVRIRAAT
-1770 ALGYFFG
+1770 ALAYFFG